1 MTKTL
6 KSSNRHHGQ
15 TELSNMLVEKNV
27 LNEMNKEGSIHARFQ
42 GLQENQKESN
52 SKFRQLSN
60 CQKLLI
66 KLTVKASSEKA
77 WLL

>member
-27 LNEMNKEGSIHARFQ
+27 LNEMNKEGTIHARFQ
-42 GLQENQKESN
+42 GLQENQKESI
-52 SKFRQLSN
+52 S
-60 CQKLLI
+60 
-66 KLTVKASSEKA
+66 
-77 WLL
+77 